1 MSLLE
6 RNLKALAEHHPC
18 AHQVLAQPAEGDSRV
33 RVVDT
38 VSGFP
43 TAVVDGIFLHSRY
56 DPRRDAAAQVEREI
70 EPETTAVVVLGFGLG
85 YGAEAARE
93 RYPGLPLLVVEPDT
107 EIFRAALGARDLG
120 QFLADGRLLLHV
132 GGHPESLPVLL
143 ESLPLLK
150 PGFLRLRAAW
160 EKNPDAYRA
169 AEEIVQSW
177 MLRRDINVNTLNR
190 FGRLWVRNLTCN
202 MSAFMEFPGVA
213 RLAGIF
219 AGTPALVVAG
229 GPSLDA
235 IAPRLRE
242 LGQRLL
248 IVSVNTSLKP
258 CLAAGIEPDF
268 TVVVDPQY
276 WASRYLDWA
285 FLGHGVLVAEPSTHP
300 RVFHRT
306 GDRVFLC
313 SSLFPLGETLE
324 AAVGEKGKLGAG
336 GSVATSA
343 FDLARLVG
351 ASPLYTAGLDLGF
364 PGLRTHCRGGY
375 AEELWFSLSDRL
387 APVEGR
393 SYRSLREIGLFPV
406 RSASGGTTMTDRRM
420 LLYKWWFE
428 NQLEMRP
435 EVSSF
440 TLSPESVE
448 IKGMQ
453 VAGLD
458 EVMALPVIRP
468 EIDRRMEKVAGIRLA
483 RPLRRRAERG
493 MKERIDRL
501 LKDLDVLKKLSERG
515 ISLSQGLADA
525 IARRGDRAP
534 CLRALDEI
542 DSSILEVST
551 RNIAGFLLQ
560 SIIHGISGEG
570 DRKTSA
576 EEVVARGLAIYQ
588 GIFESAGW
596 QKKMLSRAGARLTEK
611 SGRFS

>member
-1 MSLLE
+1 MSPWE
-6 RNLKALAEHHPC
+6 SNLKALAEHHPH
-18 AHQVLAQPAEGDSRV
+18 AHEALAHPAEGDSRV

-70 EPETTAVVVLGFGLG
+70 EPGATAVVVLGFGLG
-85 YGAEAARE
+85 YGAEAARK
-93 RYPGLPLLVVEPDT
+93 RYPGLPLLVVEPDR

-120 QFLADGRLLLHV
+120 HLLADSRLLLHV
-132 GGHPESLPVLL
+132 GGHPEGLPVLL
-143 ESLPLLK
+143 ETLPLLK

-160 EKNPDAYRA
+160 EKNPAAYRA

-177 MLRRDINVNTLNR
+177 LLRRDINVNTLNR
-190 FGRLWVRNLTCN
+190 FGRLWVRNLTRN
-202 MSAFMEFPGVA
+202 MNAFLEFPGVA
-213 RLAGIF
+213 RLEGLF

-242 LGQRLL
+242 LGERLL

-258 CLAAGIEPDF
+258 CLAAGMEPDF

-285 FLGHGVLVAEPSTHP
+285 SPGHGVLVAEPSTHP
-300 RVFHRT
+300 RVFHKTDARF
-306 GDRVFLC
+306 FLC

-343 FDLARLVG
+343 FDLARLLG

-375 AEELWFSLSDRL
+375 AEELWFSLSDKL

-393 SYRSLREIGLFPV
+393 SFRSLREIGLFPV
-406 RSASGGTTMTDRRM
+406 RSAVGGTTMTDRRM

-435 EVSSF
+435 EISSF
-440 TLSPESVE
+440 TLSPESAE
-448 IKGMQ
+448 IKGMRP
-453 VAGLD
+453 ASLD
-458 EVMALPVIRP
+458 EVMALPIVRP
-468 EIDRRMEKVAGIRLA
+468 GIDRRMAKVARIRLA
-483 RPLRRRAERG
+483 RSSRGRAESG
-493 MKERIDRL
+493 LKDRIERL
-501 LKDLDVLKKLSERG
+501 LKDLDELQALSERG
-515 ISLSQGLADA
+515 ISLSRSLADA
-525 IARRGDRAP
+525 IERRSDTGP
-534 CLRALDEI
+534 CLEELDAV
-542 DSSILEVST
+542 DSGILEVSA
-551 RNIAGFLLQ
+551 RNIAGFLIQ

-570 DRKTSA
+570 DRRTSA
-576 EEVVARGLAIYQ
+576 DEVVARGLAVYQ
-588 GIFESAGW
+588 GICESAGW
-596 QKKMLSRAGARLTEK
+596 QKKMLSRAGARLAE
-611 SGRFS
+611 RR

>member
-1 MSLLE
+1 MSPWE
-6 RNLKALAEHHPC
+6 RNLKALAEHHPR
-18 AHQVLAQPAEGDSRV
+18 AHQALAKPAEGGSQV
-33 RVVDT
+33 RVADT
-38 VSGFP
+38 ASGFP

-70 EPETTAVVVLGFGLG
+70 EPGATAVVVLGFGLG
-85 YGAEAARE
+85 YGAEAARA
-93 RYPGLPLLVVEPDT
+93 RYPGVPLLVVEPDS

-120 QFLADGRLLLHV
+120 HLLADDRLLLHV

-160 EKNPDAYRA
+160 EKNPAAYRA
-169 AEEIVQSW
+169 AEEIIQSW
-177 MLRRDINVNTLNR
+177 LLRRDINVNTLNR
-190 FGRLWVRNLTCN
+190 FGRLWVRNLTRN
-202 MSAFMEFPGVA
+202 MSAFLEFPGVA
-213 RLAGIF
+213 RLEGLF

-235 IAPRLRE
+235 VAPRLRE
-242 LGQRLL
+242 LAERLL

-258 CLAAGIEPDF
+258 CLAAGMEPDF

-285 FLGHGVLVAEPSTHP
+285 SLGHGVLVAEPSTHP

-306 GDRVFLC
+306 GARFFLC

-343 FDLARLVG
+343 FDLARLLG

-393 SYRSLREIGLFPV
+393 SFRSLREIGLFPV
-406 RSASGGTTMTDRRM
+406 RSAAGGTTMTDRRM

-428 NQLEMRP
+428 NQLEMHP
-435 EVSSF
+435 EISSF
-440 TLSPESVE
+440 TLSLESAE
-448 IKGMQ
+448 IKGMRP
-453 VAGLD
+453 ASLD
-458 EVMALPVIRP
+458 EVLALPIVRP
-468 EIDRRMEKVAGIRLA
+468 GIDRRMAKVAGIRLA
-483 RPLRRRAERG
+483 RSSRRRAESG
-493 MKERIDRL
+493 LKERVDRL
-501 LKDLDVLKKLSERG
+501 LKDLDVLQQLSERG
-515 ISLSQGLADA
+515 ISLSRSLADA
-525 IARRGDRAP
+525 IARRGDPGP
-534 CLRALDEI
+534 CLGELDTV
-542 DSSILEVST
+542 DNSILEVSA
-551 RNIAGFLLQ
+551 RNIAGFLIQ

-576 EEVVARGLAIYQ
+576 KEVVARGLAVYQ
-588 GIFESAGW
+588 GISESAGW
-596 QKKMLSRAGARLTEK
+596 QKKMLSRAGARLTERG
-611 SGRFS
+611 GRFS